1 MCRGQPSIGPLELE
15 SAPQPAP
22 RGDCT
27 HRPYSAVLGQPL
39 PHSLHTGALPQPTGR
54 LAQVVSK
61 EPFETKLLDLM
72 KSVTLSQV
80 ECSPLY
86 KGL

>member
-1 MCRGQPSIGPLELE
+1 MHRSY
-15 SAPQPAP
+15 S
-22 RGDCT
+22 DCT
-27 HRPYSAVLGQPL
+27 HRLYSAVLGQPL
-39 PHSLHTGALPQPTGR
+39 PGSLYTGALPLPPGWN
-54 LAQVVSK
+54 AQVVSK